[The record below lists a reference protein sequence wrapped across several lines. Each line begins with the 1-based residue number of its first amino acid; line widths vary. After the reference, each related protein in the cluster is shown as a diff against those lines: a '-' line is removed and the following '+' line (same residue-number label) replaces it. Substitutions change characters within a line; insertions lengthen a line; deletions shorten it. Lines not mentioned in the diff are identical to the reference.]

1 MVLKRSCSGRVVCSD
16 ALHGMGA
23 TAMHSLPGLHH
34 TILDVAHVHSH
45 DIEQGHNVFYSDF
58 GPILWL
64 DST

>member
-1 MVLKRSCSGRVVCSD
+1 
-16 ALHGMGA
+16 
-23 TAMHSLPGLHH
+23 MHSLPGLHH